1 MSISTPVAPRT
12 PVWRLSPPPLPDTY
26 TNYRTV
32 TRQPCKRPENDICIY
47 KLKKKP
53 EALSKAKSMTPLF
66 CRLNPAQKKKITQE
80 SISFTSGTR
89 LIIVALSKYKYKVKS
104 MTPLL

>member
-1 MSISTPVAPRT
+1 MTPGLGFRLQPKAVSKATSMT
-12 PVWRLSPPPLPDTY
+12 PGLGFRL
-26 TNYRTV
+26 
-32 TRQPCKRPENDICIY
+32 QPK
-47 KLKKKP
+47 
-53 EALSKAKSMTPLF
+53 ALSKATSMTPLF